1 MKKVAF
7 ISVASVFVLSACIDN
22 DVYSIENGVRL
33 NKKTGEMI
41 AISGDSFKVIEEFK
55 IEKKNSPVNNFNKMD
70 IPILKD
76 ENKAEITLVTKYKN
90 GALLYKA
97 QLEIKQLGVSNHE
110 FLKKNI
116 SSSVSVNFVDEDG
129 FGVGPVIT
137 LSPSTAISNHSA
149 AAGDVSITWE
159 GKHPITL
166 PDYESIKVPVPMW
179 TQFTK

>member
-70 IPILKD
+70 IQILKY

-90 GALLYKA
+90 GALL
-97 QLEIKQLGVSNHE
+97 
-110 FLKKNI
+110 
-116 SSSVSVNFVDEDG
+116 
-129 FGVGPVIT
+129 
-137 LSPSTAISNHSA
+137 
-149 AAGDVSITWE
+149 
-159 GKHPITL
+159 
-166 PDYESIKVPVPMW
+166 
-179 TQFTK
+179 